1 VDGNPLIRTLTR
13 NCSTASVVF
22 LSIRRIKCPSPNSGG
37 ALALAGGVVLTT
49 NLVALPFRR
58 DENCAAPMQAVDPWL
73 S

>member
-1 VDGNPLIRTLTR
+1 MPVSKFRW
-13 NCSTASVVF
+13 
-22 LSIRRIKCPSPNSGG
+22 

-58 DENCAAPMQAVDPWL
+58 DECAAPMQAVDPWL